1 MTLSPNKRPTVI
13 KRHSQSSYL
22 RQNPCFYLTQTRPK
36 LIIICQFISV
46 LWNIEFV
53 CMFMFTK
60 YIIYIKDTVHASLLR
75 SVWFFMDCSSPGS
88 SVHGIFQAKILEW
101 VAISPSRGSSWPRGG
116 AHISCNS
123 CTADGFFTTEPLES
137 PQWASAVGKI
147 PIFLSKVLH
156 NDIYASKKIWY
167 KDHPCNHYQFGL
179 ISYCYYY

>member
-1 MTLSPNKRPTVI
+1 MPIHFCFMKYRVCVYVHVYKIYHLYKRYCARFT
-13 KRHSQSSYL
+13 
-22 RQNPCFYLTQTRPK
+22 TQK
-36 LIIICQFISV
+36 CLI
-46 LWNIEFV
+46 L
-53 CMFMFTK
+53 
-60 YIIYIKDTVHASLLR
+60 YDP
-75 SVWFFMDCSSPGS
+75 MDCSSPGS

-123 CTADGFFTTEPLES
+123 CTVDGFFTTKPLES